1 MQKKIFIG
9 VIFSIALLISS
20 CSIEEKYAPTNEYA
34 NIDLSQVP
42 FSNLSDY
49 GFFSGDMNAL
59 NPVQGVYPYSLTSP
73 SFADYSSKER
83 FIYLPEGTH
92 MEYQGD
98 FNSLEFPIGTII
110 IKNFMYYNDIRDK
123 SLGRKIIETRL
134 LVKKETKWKPFSY
147 KWNDEQTEAIRLIVG
162 GTITASTIAHDG
174 NLKEITNY
182 VIPRELDCRTCHNLY
197 EEMTPIGPK
206 PANLNHS
213 LEDDPSENQLDYFV
227 EEGILSGMPT
237 SISQIPDYSDSS
249 LDPITR
255 GKAYLDANCAYCHRQ
270 GGTANAN
277 GLFINWDYDEEGIH
291 TGIFKIPTN
300 FNAPGFQYDIV
311 PGSPDESI
319 LLYRMTQTEAPAVMP
334 QLSRSIN
341 DDMGIEII
349 REYILNLE

>member
-1 MQKKIFIG
+1 MIKSAEGWGF
-9 VIFSIALLISS
+9 
-20 CSIEEKYAPTNEYA
+20 A
-34 NIDLSQVP
+34 NYI
-42 FSNLSDY
+42 
-49 GFFSGDMNAL
+49 
-59 NPVQGVYPYSLTSP
+59 
-73 SFADYSSKER
+73 
-83 FIYLPEGTH
+83 
-92 MEYQGD
+92 
-98 FNSLEFPIGTII
+98 
-110 IKNFMYYNDIRDK
+110 
-123 SLGRKIIETRL
+123 
-134 LVKKETKWKPFSY
+134 
-147 KWNDEQTEAIRLIVG
+147 WNDEQTEAVRLIVG
-162 GTITASTIAHDG
+162 GTVTASTIAQDG
-174 NLKEITNY
+174 NLKEISRY
-182 VIPRELDCRTCHNLY
+182 VIPRELDCRTCHNLN

-206 PANLNHS
+206 PANLNRPMEND
-213 LEDDPSENQLDYFV
+213 LSENQIDYFV
-227 EEGILSGMPT
+227 EEGILNGVPT
-237 SISQIPDYSDSS
+237 NVGQIPDYSDAS

>member
-1 MQKKIFIG
+1 
-9 VIFSIALLISS
+9 
-20 CSIEEKYAPTNEYA
+20 
-34 NIDLSQVP
+34 
-42 FSNLSDY
+42 
-49 GFFSGDMNAL
+49 
-59 NPVQGVYPYSLTSP
+59 
-73 SFADYSSKER
+73 
-83 FIYLPEGTH
+83 

-123 SLGRKIIETRL
+123 SLGRTIIETRL
-134 LVKKETKWKPFSY
+134 LVRKEMKWKPFSY
-147 KWNDEQTEAIRLIVG
+147 KWNDEQTEAVRLIVG
-162 GTITASTIAHDG
+162 GTVTASTIAQDG
-174 NLKEITNY
+174 NLKEISRY
-182 VIPRELDCRTCHNLY
+182 VIPRELDCRTCHNLN

-206 PANLNHS
+206 PANLNRPMEND
-213 LEDDPSENQLDYFV
+213 LSENQIDYFV
-227 EEGILSGMPT
+227 EEGILNGVPT
-237 SISQIPDYSDSS
+237 NVGQIPDYSDAS

-349 REYILNLE
+349 RDIF

>member
-1 MQKKIFIG
+1 
-9 VIFSIALLISS
+9 
-20 CSIEEKYAPTNEYA
+20 
-34 NIDLSQVP
+34 
-42 FSNLSDY
+42 
-49 GFFSGDMNAL
+49 
-59 NPVQGVYPYSLTSP
+59 
-73 SFADYSSKER
+73 
-83 FIYLPEGTH
+83 
-92 MEYQGD
+92 
-98 FNSLEFPIGTII
+98 
-110 IKNFMYYNDIRDK
+110 MYYNYIRDK
-123 SLGRKIIETRL
+123 SLGRTIIETRL
-134 LVKKETKWKPFSY
+134 LVKKEMKWKPFSY

-162 GTITASTIAHDG
+162 GTVTASTIDQDG
-174 NLKEITNY
+174 NLKEISKY
-182 VIPRELDCRTCHNLY
+182 VIPRELDCRTCHNLN

-206 PANLNHS
+206 PANLNRPMVND
-213 LEDDPSENQLDYFV
+213 LSENQIEYFV
-227 EEGILSGMPT
+227 EAGILNGIPANV
-237 SISQIPDYSDSS
+237 SQIPDYSDAS
-249 LDPITR
+249 LDPITK

-311 PGSPDESI
+311 PGRPDESI

>member
-1 MQKKIFIG
+1 MKKRIF
-9 VIFSIALLISS
+9 FSILFSTILLNSS
-20 CSIEEKYAPTNEYA
+20 CSLEDKYAPINEYA

-42 FSNLSDY
+42 FTNLSDY
-49 GFFSGDMNAL
+49 GFFTGDMNAL
-59 NPVQGVYPYSLTSP
+59 IPAQGIYPYSLTSP
-73 SFADYSSKER
+73 SFADYSTKER
-83 FIYLPEGTH
+83 FIYLPEGSH

-98 FNSLEFPIGTII
+98 FNTLSFPIGAII

-134 LVKKETKWKPFSY
+134 LVRKEPKWKPFSY
-147 KWNDEQTEAIRLIVG
+147 KWNDDQTEAIRLIVG
-162 GTITASTIAHDG
+162 GTVTASTIAQDG

-182 VIPRELDCRTCHNLY
+182 VIPRELDCRTCHNLN

-206 PANLNHS
+206 PANLNRPTIDDLS
-213 LEDDPSENQLDYFV
+213 LNQIEYFV
-227 EEGILSGMPT
+227 EEGILSGVPT
-237 SISQIPDYSDSS
+237 TINQIPNYLDSS

-255 GKAYLDANCAYCHRQ
+255 GKAYLDANCSYCHRQ

-277 GLFINWDYDEEGIH
+277 GLYINWDYEEEGIH
-291 TGIFKIPTN
+291 TGVFKIPTN

-311 PGSPDESI
+311 PGNPDESI

-341 DDMGIEII
+341 DDIGIEII

>member
-1 MQKKIFIG
+1 MQKRLFIG
-9 VIFSIALLISS
+9 ILLLIMLLGNS
-20 CSIEEKYAPTNEYA
+20 CSIEDKYAPINEYA
-34 NIDLSQVP
+34 NIDLSHVP
-42 FSNLSDY
+42 FSTLSEY

-83 FIYLPEGTH
+83 FIYLPEGTY

-98 FNSLEFPIGTII
+98 FNSLKFPIGTII

-162 GTITASTIAHDG
+162 GTITASIIAHDG

-182 VIPRELDCRTCHNLY
+182 VIPRELDCRTCHNLN

-206 PANLNHS
+206 PANLNRS

-227 EEGILSGMPT
+227 EEGILSGMRIPHLT
-237 SISQIPDYSDSS
+237 LSPEGKPILMLIVRTVIVKGARRMQMDYLLIGIMMKKEFILEFLKYQQI
-249 LDPITR
+249 IM
-255 GKAYLDANCAYCHRQ
+255 
-270 GGTANAN
+270 
-277 GLFINWDYDEEGIH
+277 
-291 TGIFKIPTN
+291 
-300 FNAPGFQYDIV
+300 
-311 PGSPDESI
+311 
-319 LLYRMTQTEAPAVMP
+319 LLIYNMT
-334 QLSRSIN
+334 
-341 DDMGIEII
+341 
-349 REYILNLE
+349 

>member
-123 SLGRKIIETRL
+123 SLGRTIIETRL
-134 LVKKETKWKPFSY
+134 LVRKEMKWKPFSY
-147 KWNDEQTEAIRLIVG
+147 KWNDEQTEAVRLIVG
-162 GTITASTIAHDG
+162 GTVTASTIAQDG
-174 NLKEITNY
+174 NLKEISRY
-182 VIPRELDCRTCHNLY
+182 VIPRELDCRTCHNLN

-206 PANLNHS
+206 PANLNRLTQQDLRWCLTQIFRGAVTQHS
-213 LEDDPSENQLDYFV
+213 HAPSALNLTLREEATVKQAVIVYV
-227 EEGILSGMPT
+227 EVFGP
-237 SISQIPDYSDSS
+237 YSDHPRARVPA
-249 LDPITR
+249 LVGD
-255 GKAYLDANCAYCHRQ
+255 LHV
-270 GGTANAN
+270 
-277 GLFINWDYDEEGIH
+277 GL
-291 TGIFKIPTN
+291 
-300 FNAPGFQYDIV
+300 
-311 PGSPDESI
+311 
-319 LLYRMTQTEAPAVMP
+319 LLWR
-334 QLSRSIN
+334 
-341 DDMGIEII
+341 D
-349 REYILNLE
+349 RE